1 MLTGT
6 SSAWIGSS
14 RVVPGDA
21 TAGSS
26 SVDFGGELTRH
37 RAFFI
42 AGDFDVVDMTS
53 IPAMVRKTAWP
64 ECLPS
69 SQSSYGE

>member
-1 MLTGT
+1 MSTGT

-14 RVVPGDA
+14 RAVPGDA
-21 TAGSS
+21 TASSS
-26 SVDFGGELTRH
+26 SVDFVTRR